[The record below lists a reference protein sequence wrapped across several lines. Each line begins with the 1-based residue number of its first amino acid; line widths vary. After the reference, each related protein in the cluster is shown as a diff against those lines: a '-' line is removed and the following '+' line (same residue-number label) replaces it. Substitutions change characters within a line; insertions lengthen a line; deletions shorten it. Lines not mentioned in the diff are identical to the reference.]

1 MFKKRITKTL
11 EIYDFDSSEFYDYH
25 ADQNDRDFYLGYA
38 KNTTGKILDLGCGTG
53 RILIP
58 IAKTGKK
65 ITGIDNSEHML
76 KICKDKIDKEFNSKE
91 KNISLKNISLKNIS
105 LIKADISNFEIKD
118 IFSLAIIP
126 FGPFN
131 CLTST
136 SEQIG
141 CLTCINKHLKSKGL
155 LVFEIWYPN
164 NYELFKSEHG
174 FHVVKNQP
182 YFKMP
187 DGRKVQWGI
196 YNTSVDYNKQLIYE
210 DMYYNV
216 DYPDGKKEKLVYS
229 SKIRYS
235 HRYEIEHLLSL
246 TGFKINKL
254 YSDFNK
260 NEFGS
265 IYPSGL
271 IIEAIKK

>member
-1 MFKKRITKTL
+1 MIFKKRIEKVAD
-11 EIYDFDSSEFYDYH
+11 IYDFDSSEFYDYH
-25 ADQNDRDFYLGYA
+25 ADQNDRDFYLDYA
-38 KNTTGKILDLGCGTG
+38 KNTTG

-58 IAKTGKK
+58 IAEAGKK

-76 KICKDKIDKEFNSKE
+76 KICENKIEKKLNSE
-91 KNISLKNISLKNIS
+91 KKNIS

-131 CLTST
+131 YSTST
-136 SEQIG
+136 SEQTG
-141 CLTCINKHLKSKGL
+141 CLTCINKHLKSKGIL
-155 LVFEIWYPN
+155 IFDVWYPN

-182 YFKMP
+182 YFIMP

-216 DYPDGKKEKLVYS
+216 DYPDDKKEKLVYP

-265 IYPSGL
+265 IYPSG
-271 IIEAIKK
+271 INY